1 MATKKAK
8 FRPIDTAV
16 IGLGRAGWNIH
27 IKQIRNDKRYK
38 IVAVADPNSERRQ
51 QAADELGC
59 GVFADYRKMLKA
71 VQAELVIIAS
81 PSSMHAAHAIAAFKA
96 GAHVAVEKPLA
107 VSVREV
113 DRITAA
119 AAAAKKKLLVHQ
131 HQRFTRLFTFCEEVI
146 RSGKLGKIF
155 QISVSRR
162 SFTRRADWQC
172 LSRFGGGMLNNSGS
186 HAIDMM
192 LGLAR
197 SSVTDVLCDM
207 RHISDAGDVED
218 HVKLIAKTK
227 KGITLD
233 LELSSGSAVTEQGP
247 AWTILG
253 THGAM
258 TIDSGQATLKYF
270 DPKRVKPLKVD
281 TTPAAAGR
289 KYVRLDDLPFKTVT
303 KKAEGKNIG
312 GFYDW
317 VPASI
322 RKGKAFRVKPAEV
335 REVVRVIALA
345 RKQNPKF
352 AIRNARR
359 S

>member
-1 MATKKAK
+1 MAAKKAK
-8 FRPIDTAV
+8 FRPINTAV

-59 GVFADYRKMLKA
+59 EVFADYRKMLRA
-71 VQAELVIIAS
+71 VPGELVIIAS
-81 PSSMHAAHAIAAFKA
+81 PSSMHATHAIAAFKA
-96 GAHVAVEKPLA
+96 GAHVVVEKPLA

-113 DRITAA
+113 DRIIAA

-131 HQRFTRLFTFCEEVI
+131 HQRFSRLFTFCQEVI
-146 RSGKLGKIF
+146 ASGKLGRIF
-155 QISVSRR
+155 QISVCKQA
-162 SFTRRADWQC
+162 FLRRADWQC
-172 LSRFGGGMLNNSGS
+172 LSRFGGGVLNNNGS
-186 HAIDMM
+186 HALDMM

-218 HVKLIAKTK
+218 HVKLMARTK
-227 KGITLD
+227 KGITID
-233 LELSSGSAVTEQGP
+233 LELSSGAATTQQGP
-247 AWTILG
+247 GWTILG
-253 THGAM
+253 TTGAM

-270 DPKRVKPLKVD
+270 DPKKVKPLKVD
-281 TTPAAAGR
+281 TTPAAVGR
-289 KYVRLDDLPFKTVT
+289 KYVRLDDLPWKTET
-303 KKAEGKNIG
+303 RKAEGKDIG

-335 REVVRVIALA
+335 REVVRLIALA
-345 RKQNPKF
+345 RKQNPQF
-352 AIRNARR
+352 AIRNAKR

>member
-1 MATKKAK
+1 MAAKKAK

-27 IKQIRNDKRYK
+27 IKQIRNDKRYN
-38 IVAVADPNSERRQ
+38 IVAAAEPNSERRK

-59 GVFADYRKMLKA
+59 EVFADYRKMLRA
-71 VQAELVIIAS
+71 VPAELVIIAS
-81 PSSMHAAHAIAAFKA
+81 PSSMHATHAIAAFKA

-107 VSVREV
+107 VSVAEV

-119 AAAAKKKLLVHQ
+119 GAAAKKKLLVHQ
-131 HQRFTRLFTFCEEVI
+131 HQRFTRFFTFCEEVI
-146 RSGKLGKIF
+146 ASGKLGKIF
-155 QISVSRR
+155 QISNSRVDYL
-162 SFTRRADWQC
+162 RRRDWQC

-218 HVKLIAKTK
+218 HVKLIARTK

-233 LELSSGSAVTEQGP
+233 LELSSSSAVTQKAPG
-247 AWTILG
+247 WTILG
-253 THGAM
+253 TCGAM
-258 TIDSGQATLKYF
+258 TIDDGLATLKYF
-270 DPKRVKPLKVD
+270 DPKKVKPLKVD

-289 KYVRLDDLPFKTVT
+289 KYIRVDDLPWKTLK

-317 VPASI
+317 VPDSI
-322 RKGKAFRVKPAEV
+322 RKGKAFRVKPSEV
-335 REVVRVIALA
+335 REVVRLIELA